1 MNNLDYIRPDLSALE
16 YWLKDNSN
24 FELLNKLNSM
34 TLTDNTIKSLNPYLI
49 IMADPKKFTQFIS
62 DIQNKSI
69 SEILLSNSSLEKKT
83 LQFINT
89 LLNDSGEN
97 YSPEISGFL
106 MFLAQE
112 YQIPLICLTV
122 ILLLDFIDTDTLRNV
137 VDFLALNQGND
148 GHIGLINPLKDLT
161 LSHKELLTWKINN
174 SLFTFLLFQNEQF
187 LALINKYKK
196 TC

>member
-89 LLNDSGEN
+89 LLNDNGEN

-187 LALINKYKK
+187 LALINK
-196 TC
+196 